1 MSWTV
6 LNPAGVVAQ
15 LQTPFAE
22 QDFAYCQ
29 ALSDAL
35 LKAAECRNF
44 PDLIALGFWLRQ
56 ANLKPLLAAYQQ
68 NPLLRQPLGLVFHS
82 APANVDSLFVY
93 SGILSLLCGNKNVIR
108 LSNRSGG
115 STAILLEK
123 ISQLA
128 VVFPQ
133 QNARFQLVN
142 CNYDSPELQALIST
156 VDGRVLWG
164 SDQAIQTQ
172 RQLTIPA
179 HARELSFGHKF
190 SLCLLDAKQLL
201 NANEQQFEQLI
212 QLFYRDQLTFAQQGC
227 SSAKA
232 VIWLGNKE
240 LTSQAQQR
248 FWPAL
253 TALITEKQALT
264 ASEQYNA
271 LATAQQLV
279 MASAAQLLLTQQQG
293 ISRVTVS
300 QLAPEFITQHQGCGL
315 FLELQ
320 LSSLQQLNPMLT
332 QAHQTLTVWGVEPKQ
347 LTNWLATVRTGLD
360 RVVPVGQALNFQV
373 VWDGIDFIQQF
384 SRQINFI
391 YNPNTVYTINSV
403 AGLG

>member
-1 MSWTV
+1 MSWTI
-6 LNPAGVVAQ
+6 LNPAVVTAQ

-35 LKAAECRNF
+35 LKAPVSRNL

-56 ANLKPLLAAYQQ
+56 ANLKPLLAPYQQ
-68 NPLLRQPLGLVFHS
+68 EQCIRQPLGLVFHS

-108 LSNRSGG
+108 LSSRSGG
-115 STAILLEK
+115 STAVLLEK
-123 ISQLA
+123 IHELA
-128 VVFPQ
+128 VDFPQ

-142 CNYDSPELQALIST
+142 CSYDSPELKAILST

-164 SDQAIQTQ
+164 SDQAIQAQ
-172 RQLTIPA
+172 RQLVIPA

-201 NANEQQFEQLI
+201 DANEQQFGQLI

-232 VIWLGNKE
+232 VIWLGNNE
-240 LTSQAQQR
+240 LVSKAQQR

-253 TALITEKQALT
+253 TELIIEKQALT

-271 LATAQQLV
+271 LATAQQLI
-279 MASAAQLLLTQQQG
+279 MLSAVQLMLTQQQT
-293 ISRVTVS
+293 ISRVTIN
-300 QLAPEFITQHQGCGL
+300 QLAPEFTNQHQGCGL
-315 FLELQ
+315 FLELT
-320 LSSLQQLNPMLT
+320 LSNLQQLNPMLT
-332 QAHQTLTVWGVEPKQ
+332 QAHQTLTVWGVEELELKK
-347 LTNWLATVRTGLD
+347 WLAKVHTGLD
-360 RVVPVGQALNFQV
+360 RIVPVGQALNFQL

-384 SRQINFI
+384 SRQIN
-391 YNPNTVYTINSV
+391 YMPVT
-403 AGLG
+403 G